1 MRLEDVVTIP
11 EAAAM
16 LGVSRQAIHYWISVG
31 ILPVFKRGTHM
42 FIRLDTLM
50 VADQVMAKTGKG
62 VRGKRKKV

>member
-31 ILPVFKRGTHM
+31 ILPVFKRGTHIL
-42 FIRLDTLM
+42 IRLNTLI
-50 VADQVMAKTGKG
+50 VVNKVMAKTGKG
-62 VRGKRKKV
+62 LRGLRKKV

>member
-11 EAAAM
+11 EAAAA
-16 LGVSRQAIHYWISVG
+16 LGVSRQAIHYWIGVG
-31 ILPVFKRGTHM
+31 ILPTFKRGNHT
-42 FIRLDTLM
+42 FLRRDALM